1 MRGIGHIG
9 NDTSNEG
16 EELPRMRDTR
26 KDTDIYRLSSS
37 VDESTRVA
45 MASRLEFRATDPG
58 YMQIANWYFDKL
70 QLSPGQQVISIGC
83 GTGVEVR
90 ALGRLTRGSVDI
102 LGVDQSQA
110 LIEFARNKTAAEGF
124 SSRIQYALGDAHG
137 LNYPDET
144 FDVAILHTLVSH
156 VDDPAMVLSEA
167 KRIVRHGGTVAIF
180 DGDYASITFDYADDE
195 IEASIER
202 ALMRTLIAN
211 PRVMREMP
219 RLLKGAGLEM
229 SDARAWVYANIGT
242 GAFWSNVPDAYGSVL
257 KRSGLLEDDVIESW
271 AAYQKQAAGEN
282 IFFGASNYYT
292 YLCRRP

>member
-1 MRGIGHIG
+1 MSEARI
-9 NDTSNEG
+9 
-16 EELPRMRDTR
+16 
-26 KDTDIYRLSSS
+26 DTDIYRLSSS
-37 VDESTRVA
+37 VDEATSEV

-70 QLSPGQQVISIGC
+70 TLSPGQRVISIGC

-90 ALGRLTRGSVDI
+90 ALGRLTQGQVDI

-110 LIEFARNKTAAEGF
+110 LVEFARRQTAAEGLAQG
-124 SSRIQYALGDAHG
+124 IHYALDDAHS

-156 VDDPAMVLSEA
+156 VDDPARVLTEA
-167 KRIVRHGGTVAIF
+167 RRVVRSGGTVAIF
-180 DGDYASITFDYADDE
+180 DGDYASITFDHPDHQL
-195 IEASIER
+195 EASIEQ

-219 RLLKGAGLEM
+219 RLLKTAGLEM

-242 GAFWSNVPDAYGSVL
+242 GAFWSNVPETYGAVL
-257 KRSGLLEDDVIESW
+257 KRSGLLPEDVVEAW
-271 AAYQKQAAGEN
+271 ASHQKRAVGEET
-282 IFFGASNYYT
+282 FFGASNYYT
-292 YLCRRP
+292 YLCNRP